1 MKGKTIAI
9 ANQKG
14 GVAKTTS
21 TICLGGLLSTSS
33 PCLAIDLDPQGNLT
47 AGLGIEAEIVEEQGS
62 CYDLITEQANIEEL
76 IVKTASGLDLVPAD
90 INLAKGETEIL
101 TKVGN
106 FLILKERIEP
116 VVNKYENILIDC
128 PPSLGI
134 FTLNALTAADLVL
147 IPVQCQFFALKG
159 LASLLETIVSVKKR
173 LNSQLE
179 ILGILP
185 TMAEKTLMSR
195 DVITSLKN
203 KFPDTPVFEAVPKSI
218 QFAESN
224 LAGEPIHLYS
234 DQPKLIYPYR
244 QIVELLDSQSS
255 QSSRPLTPKS

>member
-21 TICLGGLLSTSS
+21 TICLGGLLSSFN

-47 AGLGIEAEIVEEQGS
+47 TGLGVEIEEDQKN
-62 CYDLITEQANIEEL
+62 CYHLVTEQASIEEL
-76 IVKTASGLDLVPAD
+76 IVNTASGLDLVPAD
-90 INLAKGETEIL
+90 ITLAKGETEIL

-106 FLILKERIEP
+106 FIILKERIEP
-116 VVNKYENILIDC
+116 VLHKYENILIDC

-134 FTLNALTAADLVL
+134 FTINALTAADLVL

-159 LASLLETIVSVKKR
+159 LASLLETILSVKKR
-173 LNSQLE
+173 LNPQLE

-185 TMAEKTLMSR
+185 TMAEKTVMSR
-195 DVITSLKN
+195 DVIASLN
-203 KFPDTPVFEAVPKSI
+203 KRFPDTPILEAVPKSI

-234 DQPKLIYPYR
+234 EQSKLSYPYHE
-244 QIVELLDSQSS
+244 IVKLLDSQS
-255 QSSRPLTPKS
+255 QKQVAKTK